1 MAVQIT
7 GNLAQAKALI
17 ERLRADKD
25 KAVYVGFPAEFDEPL
40 EGVKNFNLASLAAVL
55 EFGNEHIP
63 SRPFLR
69 QTLAKN
75 QGKYTALFAERFK
88 QGIDIA
94 KIYEEIASIA
104 QGDVQLN
111 IVKGGWVENDD
122 STKIAWRLKD
132 IKSLKRRKKLRAT
145 LDPSSIKKKPLIW
158 SGHLRDSVK
167 GIVK

>member
-25 KAVYVGFPAEFDEPL
+25 KAVYIGFPAEFDEPV
-40 EGVKNFNLASLAAVL
+40 EGAGDFNLASLAAVL

-69 QTLAKN
+69 QTLSKN
-75 QGKYTALFAERFK
+75 QEKYTALFAERFK

-94 KIYEEIASIA
+94 KSM
-104 QGDVQLN
+104 
-111 IVKGGWVENDD
+111 
-122 STKIAWRLKD
+122 
-132 IKSLKRRKKLRAT
+132 RKLH
-145 LDPSSIKKKPLIW
+145 P
-158 SGHLRDSVK
+158 
-167 GIVK
+167 

>member
-17 ERLRADKD
+17 ERLRDDKD

-40 EGVKNFNLASLAAVL
+40 EVL
-55 EFGNEHIP
+55 EFGNERIP

-69 QTLAKN
+69 QTLSEN
-75 QGKYTALFAERFK
+75 QEKYTALFTQLFK
-88 QGIDIA
+88 QGLQIE
-94 KIYEEIASIA
+94 KIYEQLALVA

-111 IVKGGWVENDD
+111 IARGNWVANAKSTIKQKG
-122 STKIAWRLKD
+122 
-132 IKSLKRRKKLRAT
+132 
-145 LDPSSIKKKPLIW
+145 SSKPLIDT
-158 SGHLRDSVK
+158 GKMRQSVK

>member
-1 MAVQIT
+1 MTVQIT

-25 KAVYVGFPAEFDEPL
+25 KAVYVGFPAEFDKPV
-40 EGVKNFNLASLAAVL
+40 EGTENFNLASLAAVL

-69 QTLAKN
+69 QTLEEN
-75 QGKYTALFAERFK
+75 QEKYTALFVQWFK
-88 QGIDIA
+88 QGMDIA

-104 QGDVQLN
+104 EGDVRLN
-111 IVKGGWVENDD
+111 IVKGGWVENVD

-132 IKSLKRRKKLRAT
+132 VKDPKRRKKLRAT

-158 SGHLRDSVK
+158 SGHLRKSVK

>member
-25 KAVYVGFPAEFDEPL
+25 KAVYVGFPAEFDEPV
-40 EGVKNFNLASLAAVL
+40 EGAENFNLASLAAVL

-69 QTLAKN
+69 QTLSKN

-94 KIYEEIASIA
+94 KIYEDIASIA

-145 LDPSSIKKKPLIW
+145 LDPKSIEKNPLIW
-158 SGHLRDSVK
+158 DGHLRGSVK